1 MQRPLAFSL
10 GVLALIWAAP
20 AALAQVPEVHSKH
33 FVGGHP
39 TGTPVT
45 NDLIIRD
52 SYALSSNDT
61 TKFADWVAYR
71 LTAAEVVG
79 ILDLE
84 REWRAD
90 PFLDADETLEPNPD
104 DEDDYRGAFGH
115 TRYDRGHLAALASFR
130 GSRNASEVNFY
141 SNIVPQQEAFNRGPL
156 LRLENAERRI
166 ACAGTPVWIMIGTLY
181 ESAQTALLN
190 ADETHTVPSAL
201 WRVVVTQEPTLRVAA
216 FSMNQNIARAADV
229 RDHLVSVD
237 DIELRSG
244 LELFPAFQTPQH
256 DVIEATA
263 LTPAEWDAMVPAR
276 DCVSVR

>member
-1 MQRPLAFSL
+1 MRRPRAIALV
-10 GVLALIWAAP
+10 VLALIWPAP
-20 AALAQVPEVHSKH
+20 VALAQAPEVHSKH
-33 FVGGHP
+33 FVGGQP
-39 TGTPVT
+39 TGTPAS

-90 PFLDADETLEPNPD
+90 PFLDEDETLEPNPD
-104 DEDDYRGAFGH
+104 AEDDYRGAFGDA
-115 TRYDRGHLAALASFR
+115 RYDRGHLAALASFR

-141 SNIVPQQEAFNRGPL
+141 SNIVPQQEAFNRGPW

-190 ADETHTVPSAL
+190 ADETHTVPSGL
-201 WRVVVTQEPTLRVAA
+201 WRVVVTQDPTLQVAA
-216 FSMNQNIARAADV
+216 FVMDQDIARSADV
-229 RDHLVSVD
+229 RNHLVAVD

-244 LELFPAFQTPQH
+244 LELFPAFTTSQH
-256 DVIEATA
+256 DMMEATA
-263 LTPAEWDAMVPAR
+263 LTPTEWDAMVPTRA
-276 DCVSVR
+276 CASVR